1 MQPGTTTLFM
11 NKITC
16 EQQLTLTANSKGRN
30 MKKILDFIKEEE
42 GATMPEYGLMAV
54 LIAATCV
61 FAVTAL
67 GENVNGL
74 FEYVVAEYP

>member
-1 MQPGTTTLFM
+1 
-11 NKITC
+11 
-16 EQQLTLTANSKGRN
+16 